1 MVRLQRYIQATMSSR
16 ALTTLP
22 EKTGLAQQMGEAVL
36 GFVSRIPSS
45 KEPISATP
53 AARAEALTQAAAR
66 AAALTAGGLALPPGP
81 LGWLTLVP
89 ELMAVWRVQAQ
100 LVSDIAALYGRQA
113 TMTREQMIYCLFK
126 HMASQAVRDLTV
138 RLGERFIVRQLTT
151 QATRA
156 LAGVIGLRIS
166 ERVLSKGVS
175 RWLPVVGAMG
185 VGAYA
190 YYDTRQVAKT
200 AVALFEREIE
210 LAPAD

>member
-1 MVRLQRYIQATMSSR
+1 MSRR

-22 EKTGLAQQMGEAVL
+22 ENTGLAHQMGEAVL
-36 GFVSRIPSS
+36 GFVARVPSS
-45 KEPISATP
+45 QEALSSHP
-53 AARAEALTQAAAR
+53 ADRAEALTQAAAR

-100 LVSDIAALYGRQA
+100 LVSDIAALYGKQA
-113 TMTREQMIYCLFK
+113 TLTREQMIYCLFK

-138 RLGERFIVRQLTT
+138 RLGERFIVRQLST
-151 QATRA
+151 QAMRA
-156 LAGVIGLRIS
+156 LAGVIGLRLS

>member
-1 MVRLQRYIQATMSSR
+1 MVRGQRYIRATMSSR

-22 EKTGLAQQMGEAVL
+22 ERTGLAQQMGDAVL

>member
-1 MVRLQRYIQATMSSR
+1 MKGRS
-16 ALTTLP
+16 LTTQP
-22 EKTGLAQQMGEAVL
+22 EKSGLAHQMGEAVL

-45 KEPISATP
+45 HEALSASP
-53 AARAEALTQAAAR
+53 AQRATALTQAAAKK
-66 AAALTAGGLALPPGP
+66 AALTAGGLALPPGP

-89 ELMAVWRVQAQ
+89 ELVAVWRVQAQ
-100 LVSDIAALYGRQA
+100 LVSDIAALYGKQA
-113 TMTREQMIYCLFK
+113 TLTREQMIFCLFK

-138 RLGERFIVRQLTT
+138 RLGERYIVRQLTT

-156 LAGVIGLRIS
+156 LAGAIGLRIS
-166 ERVLSKGVS
+166 ERLLSKSVS

-190 YYDTRQVAKT
+190 FYDTRQVAKT

-210 LAPAD
+210 LAPVD

>member
-1 MVRLQRYIQATMSSR
+1 MSRR

-22 EKTGLAQQMGEAVL
+22 ERNGLAQQMGEAVL

-45 KEPISATP
+45 KEAVSSTP
-53 AARAEALTQAAAR
+53 AASAEALAQAAAR

-100 LVSDIAALYGRQA
+100 LVSDIAALYGKQA
-113 TMTREQMIYCLFK
+113 TLTREQMIYCLFK

-166 ERVLSKGVS
+166 ERVLSKSVS

>member
-22 EKTGLAQQMGEAVL
+22 EKTGLAQQMGDAVL

-45 KEPISATP
+45 KEPISSTP